1 MADITTQLPTDEQA
15 HEFAVMILSG
25 LPASHAILYFINEES
40 AEAIGAW
47 AQRWIGSRAVSKAFT
62 ALRKIRWQDASMQQR
77 MDMALERHYNQLA
90 YLLDA
95 HNYVEASA
103 AEKSKLDD
111 ARKAIEAKNAGT
123 AGAVGAL
130 ETFYQDLRAGRVK
143 LNTSRVSKS
152 TDAVN

>member
-25 LPASHAILYFINEES
+25 LPASHAILYFIEEES
-40 AEAIGAW
+40 AEAVAAW
-47 AQRWIGSRAVSKAFT
+47 AQRWIGSRAVGKAFT
-62 ALRKIRWQDASMQQR
+62 ALRKMRWQDMTVQQR
-77 MDMALERHYNQLA
+77 MDAALERHYNQLS
-90 YLLDA
+90 YFMDA
-95 HNYVEASA
+95 HNYVEANA
-103 AEKSKLDD
+103 FEKSKLDD

-130 ETFYQDLRAGRVK
+130 ETFYADLRSGRVK

-152 TDAVN
+152 TDTVQ